1 MTRRA
6 FRVLLFLGLLG
17 TAGLAGYQ
25 GWRLERARVQQLASA
40 DAFDTVTLRLGQA
53 VIDLRAS
60 ERAYVSSGQGFA
72 YWKPRVDALF
82 QQIRQD
88 LTTLKA
94 STGAGAAA
102 AADAALDALN
112 DAARLEKRI
121 AEAADAGRIPF
132 AADLVYAD
140 GLQASLA
147 LEHATD
153 AAISA
158 ARGDLEEYQRDAR
171 IQELLL
177 AAESAGIGL
186 FLALMWFPSQQ
197 RSTATSASAGADTDD
212 STSISP
218 SGNGVTTLGV
228 GHLDLPLRTDDASL
242 AGPRAVATTSPT
254 TAQIGSAA
262 MQRERAVPAAAGDS
276 PRRSAG
282 GPPGSGTAGSATAG
296 SATATF
302 GAAGLG
308 TASSGTAGSGAS
320 AASGSGGLGRGS
332 NGGAGAGASGV
343 GVGGAGG
350 GAAESSAAGAGR
362 GGGSAGAGGRAEAAA
377 SREALLAAADLC
389 TQLAR
394 VTDAG
399 ELGGLL
405 AQMSAQ
411 LDAVG
416 IIVWLAAPD
425 GLILRAALS
434 HGYAAEALARVGG
447 LDLTSDNATARAFRL
462 VRAQT
467 VSGKDAGPGAIVVP
481 ISGGA
486 GCVGVVAAELRHGRE
501 QDPATLALARIFAAQ
516 LAALTGA
523 SASPASPAAPASSS
537 ASASPASSAAQ
548 ASAAGSSGSLG

>member
-6 FRVLLFLGLLG
+6 FRVLLFLGLIG
-17 TAGLAGYQ
+17 TAALAGYQ
-25 GWRLERARVQQLASA
+25 GWRLERARVRQLASA
-40 DAFDTVTLRLGQA
+40 DAFDTVTLRLAQA

-82 QQIRQD
+82 QQIRED

-94 STGAGAAA
+94 STGAGASG

-112 DAARLEKRI
+112 EANRLERRI
-121 AEAADAGRIPF
+121 AEAANAGRIPF
-132 AADLVYAD
+132 AADIVYAD

-153 AAISA
+153 AAITA
-158 ARGDLEEYQRDAR
+158 ARGDLEAYQRDAR

-197 RSTATSASAGADTDD
+197 KPTTSSV
-212 STSISP
+212 TS
-218 SGNGVTTLGV
+218 LGV
-228 GHLDLPLRTDDASL
+228 GHLDLPLRTEDA
-242 AGPRAVATTSPT
+242 AGPAGPKVAPPATPG
-254 TAQIGSAA
+254 AAPIASAT
-262 MQRERAVPAAAGDS
+262 MPKEKAAAG
-276 PRRSAG
+276 
-282 GPPGSGTAGSATAG
+282 TA
-296 SATATF
+296 
-302 GAAGLG
+302 GAAG
-308 TASSGTAGSGAS
+308 GADVVGREAPK
-320 AASGSGGLGRGS
+320 AAM
-332 NGGAGAGASGV
+332 A
-343 GVGGAGG
+343 
-350 GAAESSAAGAGR
+350 
-362 GGGSAGAGGRAEAAA
+362 
-377 SREALLAAADLC
+377 REALVAAADLC

-399 ELGGLL
+399 ELGGLM
-405 AQMSAQ
+405 AQMSSQ

-416 IIVWLAAPD
+416 VIVWLAAPD
-425 GLILRAALS
+425 GLSLRATLS
-434 HGYAAEALARVGG
+434 HGYSSEALSRLGG

-467 VSGKDAGPGAIVVP
+467 VSGKDGAPGAIVVP
-481 ISGGA
+481 ISSGA

-516 LAALTGA
+516 LAALTGSSA
-523 SASPASPAAPASSS
+523 TQASPASPAS
-537 ASASPASSAAQ
+537 
-548 ASAAGSSGSLG
+548 AGSTGALG